1 MKSYIAKPSEVQR
14 KWYVVD
20 AEGKTLGRLT
30 SEIAKVL
37 MGKHKPTYTPHVDGG
52 DFVIVLNAAKVKLTG
67 KKLDQKLYRYH
78 TGYVGNLVEIPYR
91 RLMAEKPEE
100 VINHA
105 VNGMLPKNKL
115 RSRMMKRLRVFAGD
129 VHGHDAQ
136 NPEVLDI

>member
-1 MKSYIAKPSEVQR
+1 MKSYIAKPSEIQR

-37 MGKHKPTYTPHVDGG
+37 MGKNKPTYTPHVDGG
-52 DFVIVLNAAKVKLTG
+52 DFVIVLNASKVKLTG

-78 TGYVGNLVEIPYR
+78 TGYIGNLVEIPYR

-100 VINHA
+100 VISHA

-115 RSRMMKRLRVFAGD
+115 RSRMMKRLRVFAGAE
-129 VHGHDAQ
+129 HGHDAQ
-136 NPEVLDI
+136 KPEVLDI

>member
-1 MKSYIAKPSEVQR
+1 MKSYIAKPSEIQR

-37 MGKHKPTYTPHVDGG
+37 MGKNKPTYTPHVDGG
-52 DFVIVLNAAKVKLTG
+52 DFVIVLNASKVKLTG

-78 TGYVGNLVEIPYR
+78 TGYIGNLVEIPYR

-100 VINHA
+100 VITHA

-115 RSRMMKRLRVFAGD
+115 RSRMMKRLRVFAGAD
-129 VHGHDAQ
+129 HGHDAQ
-136 NPEVLDI
+136 KPEVLDI